1 MMYFK
6 NHLKTET
13 MKRLLIIAA
22 IINLGVAVIH
32 TFIGESD
39 IVAPLLATDAPNT
52 VKWTLHSAWHMISAV
67 LYLSSFTLFVVSR
80 NEKSDPGY
88 KILLNY
94 IGIQYIGLA
103 TVFVVTSVIYGIF
116 FPQIVMLAPIG
127 ILALLAGRMAN
138 KH

>member
-1 MMYFK
+1 
-6 NHLKTET
+6 

-22 IINLGVAVIH
+22 IVNLGVAVIH

-39 IVAPLLATDAPNT
+39 IISPLLVTDAPDT
-52 VKWTLHSAWHMISAV
+52 VRWTLHSAWHMISIV
-67 LYLSSFTLFVVSR
+67 LYLSSFSLLYVSR
-80 NEKSDPGY
+80 KDKSNPIS
-88 KILLNY
+88 KILPNY

-103 TVFVVTSVIYGIF
+103 MVFVVTSMIYGIF

-138 KH
+138 NKSQ